1 MELSSITSL
10 PSVWAM
16 IFSMIIWGLYFL
28 LFLLV
33 NLFLYVAFLKFPGR
47 WMLNVLMIVLFAILF
62 YFTSKEYASE
72 KFQGLL
78 NALLM
83 SSFYYLF
90 LLVTL
95 VDIGDSST
103 IQIMA
108 KRNIRI
114 MIGFVCA
121 WVSTDMAF
129 GV

>member
-1 MELSSITSL
+1 
-10 PSVWAM
+10 
-16 IFSMIIWGLYFL
+16 
-28 LFLLV
+28 
-33 NLFLYVAFLKFPGR
+33 
-47 WMLNVLMIVLFAILF
+47 MLNVLLIVLFAILF

-95 VDIGDSST
+95 VDIGVSST